1 VTNAPYHSVSATS
14 ADNPEPVTIAAP
26 KPPTSPPPPDMNEP
40 QRTACHPPKPH
51 FTSMD
56 PFDIPIEP
64 IRPPHIEVD
73 PSLRTIT
80 RGVDRRAAIDAPVP
94 EARATTPEHLN
105 NFERN
110 AVTHVVI
117 QQVISPGPR
126 RDKPL

>member
-1 VTNAPYHSVSATS
+1 
-14 ADNPEPVTIAAP
+14 
-26 KPPTSPPPPDMNEP
+26 
-40 QRTACHPPKPH
+40 
-51 FTSMD
+51 MD

-105 NFERN
+105 NFER
-110 AVTHVVI
+110 
-117 QQVISPGPR
+117 
-126 RDKPL
+126 